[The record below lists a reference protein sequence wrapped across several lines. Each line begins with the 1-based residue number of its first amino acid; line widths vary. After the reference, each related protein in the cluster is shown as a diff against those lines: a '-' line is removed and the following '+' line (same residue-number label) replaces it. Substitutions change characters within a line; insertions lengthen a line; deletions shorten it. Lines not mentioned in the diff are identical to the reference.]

1 MAGFGLRLK
10 KSALWSACFGVL
22 LLLASCSYNELRYP
36 EEVDMSQMH
45 REALDGDALN
55 HTGHEGHNAP
65 ATGDSAAAVSCTE
78 LKEAEPDAGE
88 PVRSFEL
95 TSAKSVLTLDN
106 GKRTEAWTFYGT
118 SPGPELRVKEGE
130 RVRVTLTNR
139 DIGKGVTI
147 HWHGVILPCSQ
158 DGVAGV
164 TQDAVW
170 PGGQFTYEFIARH
183 PGTYWYHSHQQSS
196 EQAGKGLI
204 GRLIV
209 EPKQSDFDY
218 DLDYAVTLQMLNDK
232 LKLTNGQHGGLRL
245 DATPG
250 KSVRLRLINAYSEV
264 QWIGVAGA
272 EFRVISID
280 GQDLNGPGVL
290 REQWIP
296 IGGGQR
302 YDVLFTMPADGQVKV
317 YSKEHKAWNIM
328 LGSGPI
334 PEPLSKDAPQFD
346 FTNYGTPLA
355 DGITNDMKFDRVYDL
370 KLGILDINGKKF
382 HEIPPLLVKEGEWIK
397 IRFKH
402 TFGGPHPMHLHG
414 HLFKILTKNGKPLMG
429 SPIYADSVLLFS
441 GEEYEVA
448 FQADN
453 PGLWM
458 EHCHNL
464 GHAANGMTMMVNYEG
479 MTTPFRVGT
488 RTGNLPD

>member
-1 MAGFGLRLK
+1 
-10 KSALWSACFGVL
+10 
-22 LLLASCSYNELRYP
+22 
-36 EEVDMSQMH
+36 
-45 REALDGDALN
+45 
-55 HTGHEGHNAP
+55 
-65 ATGDSAAAVSCTE
+65 
-78 LKEAEPDAGE
+78 
-88 PVRSFEL
+88 
-95 TSAKSVLTLDN
+95 
-106 GKRTEAWTFYGT
+106 
-118 SPGPELRVKEGE
+118 
-130 RVRVTLTNR
+130 
-139 DIGKGVTI
+139 
-147 HWHGVILPCSQ
+147 
-158 DGVAGV
+158 
-164 TQDAVW
+164 
-170 PGGQFTYEFIARH
+170 
-183 PGTYWYHSHQQSS
+183 
-196 EQAGKGLI
+196 
-204 GRLIV
+204 
-209 EPKQSDFDY
+209 
-218 DLDYAVTLQMLNDK
+218 
-232 LKLTNGQHGGLRL
+232 
-245 DATPG
+245 
-250 KSVRLRLINAYSEV
+250 
-264 QWIGVAGA
+264 
-272 EFRVISID
+272 
-280 GQDLNGPGVL
+280 
-290 REQWIP
+290 
-296 IGGGQR
+296 
-302 YDVLFTMPADGQVKV
+302 
-317 YSKEHKAWNIM
+317 M

-414 HLFKILTKNGKPLMG
+414 HLFKILTKNGKPLTG